1 MDRVYSQ
8 YRFWCYEGNIHLS
21 IKKRSHKEWRD
32 LIRAELKGKGKNR
45 HCSAA
50 CPICHISYDVD
61 ILSSDAS
68 ARALAVGKVASH
80 INSAHADALT
90 DCD

>member
-1 MDRVYSQ
+1 M
-8 YRFWCYEGNIHLS
+8 S

-32 LIRAELKGKGKNR
+32 LIRAEFNGQDGNR
-45 HCSAA
+45 QCSAT
-50 CPICHISYDVD
+50 CPICFISYDVD

-68 ARALAVGKVASH
+68 TRALAVGKVASH
-80 INSAHADALT
+80 INSAHVDALT